1 MEPPNV
7 KLCHD
12 DISCK
17 NEFDFQIQSELSL
30 FECMLI
36 SFQCMLNS
44 YKFKHHNII
53 ISAGMNDHN
62 IASEN
67 VKKVENI
74 LWHPQISLV
83 V

>member
-1 MEPPNV
+1 
-7 KLCHD
+7 
-12 DISCK
+12 
-17 NEFDFQIQSELSL
+17 
-30 FECMLI
+30 MLI